1 LDSLESG
8 DQYVEDFEAYRR
20 HELAFASPALADDL
34 IGVGGTAIYPSF
46 SNGRPSM
53 AQGTE

>member
-1 LDSLESG
+1 MLRTLKLTA
-8 DQYVEDFEAYRR
+8 VMIV
-20 HELAFASPALADDL
+20 AFASPALADDL

-46 SNGRPSM
+46 PNGRPSM